1 MEATL
6 RQSLSSEF
14 FSLIERLSDT
24 LSREDARLAGR
35 FELTRGELRCLRALL
50 NGEQHLVGR
59 LTKEL
64 EMNASQLSRVLD
76 RLEDRDLIARSLDKK
91 DRRNVDVVLRDQ
103 GLALAKESEEIFDSI
118 IGSLDTE
125 RIEESVN
132 LLKSVIQMIEEK
144 TNMLQ
149 KSRS

>member
-1 MEATL
+1 
-6 RQSLSSEF
+6 
-14 FSLIERLSDT
+14 
-24 LSREDARLAGR
+24 
-35 FELTRGELRCLRALL
+35 
-50 NGEQHLVGR
+50 
-59 LTKEL
+59 
-64 EMNASQLSRVLD
+64 MNASQLSRVLD

-103 GLALAKESEEIFDSI
+103 GLALAKESEEIFDSV

-144 TNMLQ
+144 TNVLQ